1 MTKFTDFLSSENIAY
16 SLNTSLKELS
26 SFKIGGKAAIV
37 CYPEYAEKAAKIV
50 KYCNENGIKYMTFGR
65 CSNVL
70 FPDNGLLTP
79 IIKTDKMDSIAYSDG
94 MFYFGAGVM
103 LAKAS
108 KYTVDKGFGGME
120 FAYGIPGSVGGAVYM
135 NAGAYG
141 GEMSQCIVK
150 TEYVDDR
157 GNICILEN
165 KLHDFSYRHSFF
177 TDRNYIITKT
187 CISLQKGDKARSA
200 ALIDEFQSAR
210 KSKQPLDM
218 PSAGSVFKR
227 PQGYFAGKLIEDSG
241 LKGASV
247 GGAMVS
253 TKHSGFIVNYDNA
266 SEKDVRELIS
276 VIQNKV
282 RENYG
287 VLLECELKFIED

>member
-1 MTKFTDFLSSENIAY
+1 MTKFTDFLSSANIVY
-16 SLNTSLKELS
+16 SLNASLKELS
-26 SFKIGGKAAIV
+26 SFKIGGSAAII
-37 CYPEYAEKAAKIV
+37 CYPDCAEKAAALV
-50 KYCNENGIKYMTFGR
+50 KYCNENGMKYMTFGR

-70 FPDNGLLTP
+70 FPDSGLLTP
-79 IIKTDKMDSIAYSDG
+79 IIKTDKMNSMVFSDG
-94 MFYFGAGVM
+94 LFCIGAGVM

-108 KYTVDKGFGGME
+108 KYTVDKGYAGME

-141 GEMSQCIVK
+141 GEMSQCIEK

-157 GNICILEN
+157 GNICVLEQ
-165 KLHDFSYRHSFF
+165 KLHEFGYRHSYFS
-177 TDRNYIITKT
+177 DKNYIITKT
-187 CISLQKGDKARSA
+187 YVSLEKGDRSNSA

-241 LKGASV
+241 LKGAFV

-266 SEKDVRELIS
+266 SERDVRELIS
-276 VIQNKV
+276 C
-282 RENYG
+282 
-287 VLLECELKFIED
+287 LLYTSDAADEL

>member
-1 MTKFTDFLSSENIAY
+1 MTKFTDFLSSENIVY
-16 SLNTSLKELS
+16 SLNASLKELS
-26 SFKIGGKAAIV
+26 SFKIGGSAAIICYPDCAQKAA
-37 CYPEYAEKAAKIV
+37 ALV
-50 KYCNENGIKYMTFGR
+50 KYCNENGMKHLTFGR

-70 FPDNGLLTP
+70 FPDRGLLTP
-79 IIKTDKMDSIAYSDG
+79 IIKTDKMNSIAFSDG
-94 MFYFGAGVM
+94 LFCFGAGVM

-108 KYTVDKGFGGME
+108 KYTVDNGFAGME
-120 FAYGIPGSVGGAVYM
+120 FAYGIPGSIGGAVYM

-141 GEMSQCIVK
+141 GEMAQCIVK

-157 GNICILEN
+157 GNIRVLEQ
-165 KLHDFSYRHSFF
+165 KLHEFGYRHSYF
-177 TDRNYIITKT
+177 TDKNYIITKT
-187 CISLQKGDKARSA
+187 YIALEKGDRSRSA

-266 SEKDVRELIS
+266 SEVDVKELIS
-276 VIQNKV
+276 VIQKKV
-282 RENYG
+282 MEKYG
-287 VLLECELKFIED
+287 VLLECELKFIGD

>member
-1 MTKFTDFLSSENIAY
+1 MTKFTDFLSSANIVY
-16 SLNTSLKELS
+16 SLNASLKELS
-26 SFKIGGKAAIV
+26 SFKIGGSAAII
-37 CYPEYAEKAAKIV
+37 CYPDCAEKAAALV
-50 KYCNENGIKYMTFGR
+50 KYCNENGMKYMTFGR

-70 FPDNGLLTP
+70 FPDSGLLTP
-79 IIKTDKMDSIAYSDG
+79 IIKTDKMNSMVFSDG
-94 MFYFGAGVM
+94 LFCFGAGVM

-108 KYTVDKGFGGME
+108 KDTVDKGYAGME

-141 GEMSQCIVK
+141 GEMSQCIEK

-157 GNICILEN
+157 GNICVLEQ
-165 KLHDFSYRHSFF
+165 KLHEFGYRHSYFS
-177 TDRNYIITKT
+177 DKNYIITKT
-187 CISLQKGDKARSA
+187 YVSLEKGDRSNSA

-241 LKGASV
+241 LKGAFV

-266 SEKDVRELIS
+266 SERDVRELIS

-282 RENYG
+282 MEKYG

>member
-1 MTKFTDFLSSENIAY
+1 MTKFTDFLSSANIVY
-16 SLNTSLKELS
+16 SLNASLKELS
-26 SFKIGGKAAIV
+26 SFKIGGSAAII
-37 CYPEYAEKAAKIV
+37 CYPDCAEKAAALV
-50 KYCNENGIKYMTFGR
+50 KYCNENGMKYMTFGR

-70 FPDNGLLTP
+70 FPDSGLLTP
-79 IIKTDKMDSIAYSDG
+79 IIKTDKMNSMVFSDG
-94 MFYFGAGVM
+94 LFCFGAGVM

-108 KYTVDKGFGGME
+108 KYTVDKGYAGME

-141 GEMSQCIVK
+141 GEMSQCIEK

-157 GNICILEN
+157 GNICVLEQ
-165 KLHDFSYRHSFF
+165 KLHEFGYRHSYFS
-177 TDRNYIITKT
+177 DKNYIITKT
-187 CISLQKGDKARSA
+187 YVSLEKGDRSNSA

-241 LKGASV
+241 LKGAFV

-266 SEKDVRELIS
+266 SERDVRELIS

-282 RENYG
+282 MEKYG

>member
-1 MTKFTDFLSSENIAY
+1 MTKFTDFLSSANIVY
-16 SLNTSLKELS
+16 NLNASLKELS
-26 SFKIGGKAAIV
+26 SFKIGGSAAII
-37 CYPEYAEKAAKIV
+37 CYPDCAEKAAALV
-50 KYCNENGIKYMTFGR
+50 KYCNENGMKYMTFGR

-70 FPDNGLLTP
+70 FPDSGLLTP
-79 IIKTDKMDSIAYSDG
+79 IIKTDKMNSMVFSDG
-94 MFYFGAGVM
+94 LFCFGAGVM

-108 KYTVDKGFGGME
+108 KYTVDKGYAGME

-141 GEMSQCIVK
+141 GEMSQCIEK

-157 GNICILEN
+157 GNICVLEQ
-165 KLHDFSYRHSFF
+165 KLHEFGYRHSYFS
-177 TDRNYIITKT
+177 DKNYIITKT
-187 CISLQKGDKARSA
+187 YVSLEKGDRSNSA

-241 LKGASV
+241 LKGAFV

-266 SEKDVRELIS
+266 SERDVRELIS

-282 RENYG
+282 MEKYG

>member
-1 MTKFTDFLSSENIAY
+1 MTKFTDFLSSVNIVY
-16 SLNTSLKELS
+16 SLNASLKELS
-26 SFKIGGKAAIV
+26 SFKIGGSAAII
-37 CYPEYAEKAAKIV
+37 CYPDCAEKAAALV
-50 KYCNENGIKYMTFGR
+50 KYCNENGMKYMTFGR

-70 FPDNGLLTP
+70 FPDSGLLTP
-79 IIKTDKMDSIAYSDG
+79 IIKTDKMNSMVFSDG
-94 MFYFGAGVM
+94 LFCFGAGVM

-108 KYTVDKGFGGME
+108 KYTVDKGYAGME

-141 GEMSQCIVK
+141 GEMSQCIEK

-157 GNICILEN
+157 GNICVLEQ
-165 KLHDFSYRHSFF
+165 KLHEFGYRHSYFS
-177 TDRNYIITKT
+177 DKNYIITKT
-187 CISLQKGDKARSA
+187 YVSLEKGDRSNSA

-241 LKGASV
+241 LKGAFV

-266 SEKDVRELIS
+266 SERDVRELIS

-282 RENYG
+282 MEKYG

>member
-1 MTKFTDFLSSENIAY
+1 MTKFTDFLSSANIVY
-16 SLNTSLKELS
+16 SLNASLKELS
-26 SFKIGGKAAIV
+26 SFKIGGSAAII
-37 CYPEYAEKAAKIV
+37 CYPDCAEKAAALV
-50 KYCNENGIKYMTFGR
+50 KYCNENGMKYMTFGR

-70 FPDNGLLTP
+70 FPDSGLLTP
-79 IIKTDKMDSIAYSDG
+79 IIKTDKMNSMVFSDG
-94 MFYFGAGVM
+94 LFCFGAGVM

-108 KYTVDKGFGGME
+108 KYTVDKGYAGIE

-141 GEMSQCIVK
+141 GEMSQCIEK

-157 GNICILEN
+157 GNICVLEQ
-165 KLHDFSYRHSFF
+165 KLHEFGYRHSYFS
-177 TDRNYIITKT
+177 DKNYIITKT
-187 CISLQKGDKARSA
+187 YVSLEKGDRSNSA

-241 LKGASV
+241 LKGAFV

-266 SEKDVRELIS
+266 SERDVRELIS

-282 RENYG
+282 MEKYG

>member
-1 MTKFTDFLSSENIAY
+1 MTKFTDFLSSANIVY
-16 SLNTSLKELS
+16 SLNASLKELS
-26 SFKIGGKAAIV
+26 SFKIGGSAAII
-37 CYPEYAEKAAKIV
+37 CYPDCAEKAAALV
-50 KYCNENGIKYMTFGR
+50 KYCNENGMKYMTFGR

-70 FPDNGLLTP
+70 FPDSGLLTP
-79 IIKTDKMDSIAYSDG
+79 IIKTDKMNSMVFSDG
-94 MFYFGAGVM
+94 LFCFGAGVM

-108 KYTVDKGFGGME
+108 KYTVDKGYAGME

-141 GEMSQCIVK
+141 GEMSQCIEK

-157 GNICILEN
+157 GNICVLEQ
-165 KLHDFSYRHSFF
+165 KLHEFGYRHSYFS
-177 TDRNYIITKT
+177 DKNYIITKSYV
-187 CISLQKGDKARSA
+187 SLEKGDRSNSA

-241 LKGASV
+241 LKGAFV

-266 SEKDVRELIS
+266 SERDVRELIS

-282 RENYG
+282 MEKYG